1 MKKSIIFNL
10 LNLSSIVSKVI
21 PIIIFILL
29 FVSAFFET
37 LSFLFFY
44 PLFKVLNGESI
55 REEKFMY
62 YLNKVIPT
70 QNYNE
75 IYVILTLIASIFCL
89 KFLISFITTFVQ
101 NNYLTK
107 VRLKISEKLFSD
119 IVDREILYHGG
130 NNKNIMLNNLT
141 SQVHELIVNGL
152 NPMFIFFAESITL
165 SLFLAAILLTI
176 PSEIVLI
183 LFIGI
188 IIIVIIFLLINK
200 KIKIYGEERQVY
212 EESRINF
219 IQNTLNSI
227 LEIKIYGQEKQIVSK
242 YQSQDGN
249 YFNVI
254 KNQTILST
262 YSRSIV
268 EVLVVFIFLFITFYF
283 VNANPGIKII
293 SSLGLLGVMILRLLP
308 SVNKIS
314 NSLQFFKYINPVV
327 INVTKLLHSAKEHA
341 IKPYVTSIVNFEKI
355 ELKNIAYSYPDS
367 NECLLNDVNI
377 SISKNEIIGLKG
389 ESGAGKSTILNLIVG
404 LIRPGKG
411 EILINHQNVDNGIK
425 LGSTLSY
432 VPQKI
437 FINNDTLRN
446 NILFS
451 AGSANVS
458 DDKIWEVLELV
469 ELASIIK
476 EKFGDDINV
485 MLNSDGSTFSG
496 GQRQRIGLAR
506 ALINDP
512 QIIILDEATSG
523 IDKVTELKIINKIIE
538 RFKITIIFISHS
550 ENLFNFCDKIYL
562 VHDNTVKQIKNHKNK
577 YSEL

>member
-1 MKKSIIFNL
+1 
-10 LNLSSIVSKVI
+10 
-21 PIIIFILL
+21 
-29 FVSAFFET
+29 
-37 LSFLFFY
+37 
-44 PLFKVLNGESI
+44 
-55 REEKFMY
+55 MY

-75 IYVILTLIASIFCL
+75 IYVILTLIASVFCL
-89 KFLISFITTFVQ
+89 KFLVSFITTFVQ

-200 KIKIYGEERQVY
+200 KIKIYGEKRQVY

-283 VNANPGIKII
+283 VKANPGIKII

-327 INVTKLLHSAKEHA
+327 INVTKLLQSAKEHA
-341 IKPYVTSIVNFEKI
+341 TKPYVTSIVNFEKI
-355 ELKNIAYSYPDS
+355 ELKNVSYSYPDS

-523 IDKVTELKIINKIIE
+523 IDKVTELKIINNIIE
-538 RFKITIIFISHS
+538 QFKITIIFISHS